1 VADPQ
6 VGPSDTPALPPRFSR
21 VRAIRQ
27 HVSLLRLQAIV
38 GLLAGIISI
47 GGAAYTFLVP
57 SRPPTGTM
65 VAIVQEA
72 RSEKPITDATIEVLT
87 LDNTV
92 VTTLTS
98 DAPGRV
104 HYALKEGA
112 YRLRITHP
120 RFGPEVRQVMVLAG
134 QTSEVRVRL
143 APRTAA
149 SPGRSSPVGA
159 AERAVNEGADA
170 IRRLFR

>member
-1 VADPQ
+1 MADPE
-6 VGPSDTPALPPRFSR
+6 VGPSETPSLPPRFSR
-21 VRAIRQ
+21 VWAVRQ
-27 HVSLLRLQAIV
+27 HVSLSRLQAIV

-47 GGAAYTFLVP
+47 GGAAYTFLAQ

-72 RSEKPITDATIEVLT
+72 RSERPITDATIEVLT
-87 LDNTV
+87 LDNAV

-98 DAPGRV
+98 DAPGRA

-149 SPGRSSPVGA
+149 SSGRSSPVGA